1 MAPEAFRQNRQNGV
15 RSNAYAHRRVRIPAM
30 KRIAILACF
39 VLAVAIATSALFM
52 AAHRSKM
59 AASNRVVDPAKLI
72 GAWTLT
78 SGEMEGEKADPK
90 LKEGD
95 IQVTPS
101 RFTIDVGGDLGQIAF
116 SYKVDV
122 TVDPATIDLRML
134 EQPSIEVLALIA
146 SDDDGFKLCGV
157 LKQGAN
163 SGGSRPTGFFSTK
176 DNHAILLTFRPA
188 RN

>member
-1 MAPEAFRQNRQNGV
+1 
-15 RSNAYAHRRVRIPAM
+15 M

-39 VLAVAIATSALFM
+39 LLAVAVATSALFV

-59 AASNRVVDPAKLI
+59 TASARVVDPAKLI
-72 GAWTLT
+72 GAWTVT
-78 SGEMEGEKADPK
+78 SSEVEGEKADPK

-95 IQVTPS
+95 IQVTQG
-101 RFTIDVGGDLGQIAF
+101 RFTVDAGGDLGRIAF
-116 SYKVDV
+116 SYTMDV
-122 TVDPATIDLRML
+122 TLDPATIDLRML
-134 EQPSIEVLALIA
+134 EQPSNPIEVLAIIA
-146 SDDDGFKLCGV
+146 PDGDGFKLCGV

-163 SGGSRPTGFFSTK
+163 SGESRPTGFFSTK